1 LLHDGAWLAMDVF
14 TKIFAVT
21 AYLPAILLAGFLAET
36 TTQLRFVFPF
46 FCIHLGF
53 IGATTLLLH
62 TGFFETQF
70 KEFEG
75 SGFLLSPS
83 LV

>member
-1 LLHDGAWLAMDVF
+1 MLNGGAWLAMAVF

-21 AYLPAILLAGFLAET
+21 AYLPAILLAGF
-36 TTQLRFVFPF
+36 
-46 FCIHLGF
+46 
-53 IGATTLLLH
+53 
-62 TGFFETQF
+62 FETQF

-75 SGFLLSPS
+75 SGFLLSPA